1 MPRGASDIPAL
12 RLEVLQEV
20 MQTFMS
26 APKFFL
32 MNLFPSSNALSSTIK
47 WESQRGGR
55 GMTPFVPPGAPAQV
69 TAPHGIAEHYAE
81 AAYWKEKMPFDE
93 EFLNNIRKPGTTAEY
108 QEAEATLARELAS
121 LSWRSDRRK
130 EWMFT
135 QMLFNGGFTYH
146 VKGGYRVT
154 IDYGIPSDHD
164 VTLAS
169 AYNWS
174 DGGSKNII
182 NDIQDGKL
190 RIRNDCGGM
199 VNVAICN
206 SEVLKL
212 LANDTAIRQLLRR
225 TDFMGG
231 AGGSKNLFEGNKHNI
246 IGVNPAILGS
256 LLDIDTLYVYDEM
269 YEVRAWLTQGVTGG
283 STTWFTVDDTSDF
296 EVSQSLRFWDAS
308 AGTYED
314 VYIIGVNHENGTIQI
329 DSPPVSSYRSAEDYV
344 TMQKYYIPSDKFVM
358 MATKVDGQPIAE
370 YKAAPYGLNR
380 VWGQYTDRH
389 DEWDPDVTWIRVQD
403 KGLPI
408 LKNRDA
414 MYILTVQTTTAAAA
428 TSTTTTTTTS
438 SSTTTTTAP

>member
-12 RLEVLQEV
+12 RLEVLQDV
-20 MQTFMS
+20 MKTFMS

-93 EFLNNIRKPGTTAEY
+93 EFLNNLRKPGTTAEY
-108 QEAEATLARELAS
+108 QDAEGTLAKELAS

-135 QMLFNGGFTYH
+135 QMLFNNGFTYH

-154 IDYGIPSDHD
+154 IDYGIPSDHQ

-174 DGGSKNII
+174 DGASRNII
-182 NDIQDGKL
+182 SDIQDGKL
-190 RIRNDCGGM
+190 KIRNDCGGQ

-212 LANDTAIRQLLRR
+212 LANDTTIRQLLQRSY
-225 TDFMGG
+225 FMAG
-231 AGGSKNLFEGNKHNI
+231 AGGADSGNLYQGNKHDI
-246 IGVNPAILGS
+246 IGVNPGVIGS
-256 LLDIDTLYVYDEM
+256 LLDIDTFYVYDEM

-296 EVSQSLRFWDAS
+296 EDDQTLRFWDAS

-314 VYIIGVNHENGTIQI
+314 VYIIGVNHEAGNIQI
-329 DSPPVSSYRSAEDYV
+329 AAPPVSSYRAAEDYV

-358 MATKVDGQPIAE
+358 MATQVDGQAIAE
-370 YKAAPYGLNR
+370 YKAAPFGLGRN
-380 VWGQYTDRH
+380 WGQYTDRH
-389 DEWDPDVTWIRVQD
+389 EKWDPDVVWIRVQD

-414 MYILTVQTTTAAAA
+414 MYILTVQTTTAAAK
-428 TSTTTTTTTS
+428 TSTTTTS

>member
-1 MPRGASDIPAL
+1 
-12 RLEVLQEV
+12 
-20 MQTFMS
+20 
-26 APKFFL
+26 
-32 MNLFPSSNALSSTIK
+32 
-47 WESQRGGR
+47 
-55 GMTPFVPPGAPAQV
+55 MTPFVPPGAPAQV

-154 IDYGIPSDHD
+154 IDYRIPSDHD

-169 AYNWS
+169 SYNWN

-296 EVSQSLRFWDAS
+296 ETAQTLRFWDAS

-314 VYIIGVNHENGTIQI
+314 VFIIGVNHENGTIQI

-414 MYILTVQTTTAAAA
+414 MYILTVQTTTASAA
-428 TSTTTTTTTS
+428 TTTTTTTTTS
-438 SSTTTTTAP
+438 TTTTTAP

>member
-20 MQTFMS
+20 MKTFMT

-93 EFLNNIRKPGTTAEY
+93 EFLNNLRKPGTTAEY
-108 QEAEATLARELAS
+108 QSAEATLSKELAS

-130 EWMFT
+130 EWMFS
-135 QMLFNGGFTYH
+135 QMLFNNGFTYH

-154 IDYGIPSDHD
+154 LGYGIPSDHN
-164 VTLAS
+164 VSLAS
-169 AYNWS
+169 GYNWN
-174 DGGSKNII
+174 DGASKDILS
-182 NDIQDGKL
+182 DIQDGKQK
-190 RIRNDCGGM
+190 ISNDCGGK

-206 SEVLKL
+206 SAVLKL

-231 AGGSKNLFEGNKHNI
+231 AGGSSNLFEGNKHSI
-246 IGVNPAILGS
+246 IGVNPGVVAS
-256 LLDIDTLYVYDEM
+256 LLDIDQLYVYDEM
-269 YEVRAWLTQGVTGG
+269 YEVRAWLTSGITGG

-296 EVSQSLRFWDAS
+296 EDDQTLRFWDAS

-314 VYIIGVNHENGTIQI
+314 RSIIGVNHENGTIN
-329 DSPPVSSYRSAEDYV
+329 VSQAPANSYRASEDYV
-344 TMQKYYIPSDKFVM
+344 TMLKYYIPSSKFVM
-358 MATKVDGQPIAE
+358 MSTTVDGQPIAE
-370 YKAAPYGLNR
+370 YMQAPFGLGRN
-380 VWGQYTDRH
+380 WGQTTDQH
-389 DEWDPDVTWIRVQD
+389 ENWDPDVVWIRVQD

-414 MYILTVQTTTAAAA
+414 VYILTVHTPTAAAA
-428 TSTTTTTTTS
+428 VSSTTTTS
-438 SSTTTTTAP
+438 SSTTTTTA

>member
-12 RLEVLQEV
+12 RLEVLQDV
-20 MQTFMS
+20 MKTFMT

-108 QEAEATLARELAS
+108 QSAEATLAKELAA

-130 EWMFT
+130 EWMFS
-135 QMLFNGGFTYH
+135 QMLFNDGFTYH

-154 IDYGIPSDHD
+154 IDYGIPSDHN

-174 DGGSKNII
+174 DGGSKNILS
-182 NDIQDGKL
+182 DIQDGKQK
-190 RIRNDCGGM
+190 ISNDCGGK

-212 LANDTAIRQLLRR
+212 LANDTTIRQLLQRSY
-225 TDFMGG
+225 FMGG
-231 AGGSKNLFEGNKHNI
+231 AGGSKNLFEGNKHDI
-246 IGVNPAILGS
+246 IGVNPGVVGS
-256 LLDIDTLYVYDEM
+256 LLDIDTFYVYDEM
-269 YEVRAWLTQGVTGG
+269 YEVRAWLTSGVTGG
-283 STTWFTVDDTSDF
+283 QTSWFTVDDTSDF
-296 EVSQSLRFWDAS
+296 EDDQTLRFWDTS

-314 VYIIGVNHENGTIQI
+314 RDIIGVNHENGTINVES
-329 DSPPVSSYRSAEDYV
+329 SPANSYRSGEDYV
-344 TMQKYYIPSDKFVM
+344 TMLKYYIPSNKFVM
-358 MATKVDGQPIAE
+358 MATSVDGQPIAE
-370 YKAAPYGLNR
+370 YKQAPYGLGRNF
-380 VWGQYTDRH
+380 GQYTDQH
-389 DEWDPDVTWIRVQD
+389 ENWDPDVVWIRVQD

-414 MYILTVQTTTAAAA
+414 MYILGVQTPSAMAA
-428 TSTTTTTTTS
+428 TSTTTT
-438 SSTTTTTAP
+438 SSTTTTTA